1 MTKAELIDKIA
12 AEAGITKKQADEAL
26 KSFAANVTKALKKEG
41 KITLTGFGTF
51 SKSRRKAREGRNP
64 QTGEKIKIKAH
75 NVVTFK
81 PGKKLKDAV

>member
-1 MTKAELIDKIA
+1 MTKAELIEKMA
-12 AEAGITKKQADEAL
+12 TEAGISKKEADAVLKSFIANVTEAL
-26 KSFAANVTKALKKEG
+26 KSDG

-51 SKSRRKAREGRNP
+51 TKSYRKAREGRNP
-64 QTGEKIKIKAH
+64 QTGETIKIAAH